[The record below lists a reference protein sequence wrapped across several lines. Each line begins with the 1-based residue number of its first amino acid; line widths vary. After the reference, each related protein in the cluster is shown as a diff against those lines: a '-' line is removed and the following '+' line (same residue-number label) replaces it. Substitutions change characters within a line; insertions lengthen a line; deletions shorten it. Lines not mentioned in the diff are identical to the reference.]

1 MTQAP
6 TTLATSVTPYLCASP
21 ASEAI
26 EFYKRAFDA
35 EVMMR
40 MDEPD
45 GRIGHAE
52 LWIGSST
59 VMIADEWPEYG
70 VLSPKKLNGNSVSL
84 VLTVTD
90 ADAAFGR
97 ALGAGATIERPLRDE
112 PYGRTAWVVDPF
124 GHRWCITSPSTESN
138 TDGS

>member
-1 MTQAP
+1 MTQA
-6 TTLATSVTPYLCASP
+6 TTAIATTVTPYLCASP
-21 ASEAI
+21 AAEAI

-35 EVMMR
+35 EETMR

-52 LWIGSST
+52 LRIGGST
-59 VMIADEWPEYG
+59 VMLADEWPEYG
-70 VLSPKKLNGNSVSL
+70 VLSPKKLKGNSVSL
-84 VLTVTD
+84 VLTVSD

-97 ALGAGATIERPLRDE
+97 ALGAGATIERPLTDA

-124 GHRWCITSPSTESN
+124 GHRWCITSPAEAS
-138 TDGS
+138 DGS